1 MKLTIY
7 EMAEY
12 CSKEDLNILMGAF
25 SDKLSNNNLF
35 HISTAMLYIHLLKYS
50 IWDVKLLRNNIE

>member
-7 EMAEY
+7 E
-12 CSKEDLNILMGAF
+12 I
-25 SDKLSNNNLF
+25 SNNNLCD
-35 HISTAMLYIHLLKYS
+35 ISTTMLYIHLLKYS